1 MLLGGV
7 TFSSTFMMSRSS
19 RQSSGLRL
27 VGRTPAVSTVQRQLM
42 KIACGRARA
51 VDGSD
56 ARDDVEGFPKKF
68 AKFVENDE
76 IALRLRTR

>member
-7 TFSSTFMMSRSS
+7 TFSSTFMMSRSI

-27 VGRTPAVSTVQRQLM
+27 VDMITAVSPVQRRLM

-56 ARDDVEGFPKKF
+56 ARATTWIIIFLCLKGLKF
-68 AKFVENDE
+68 N
-76 IALRLRTR
+76 T